1 MGIGNSVTHS
11 LTYSLSY
18 SLTYETSFSAHQIQD
33 GKLREVN
40 CSLEA
45 SSWKLNI
52 FRSSL
57 DRLETKRL
65 LASDLVVIN
74 DPETRNN
81 LSISTGEDGKS
92 YPFHRLTQLVTYLK
106 FHRRSKSH
114 VSSG

>member
-1 MGIGNSVTHS
+1 MSSTGDNFSWINIIPRFNIDKEGDAIRDNNEMY
-11 LTYSLSY
+11 LTIAERAGEYIH
-18 SLTYETSFSAHQIQD
+18 SAHQIHD

-57 DRLETKRL
+57 DRLETGRL

-74 DPETRNN
+74 DPETRNK
-81 LSISTGEDGKS
+81 LSISVSEDG
-92 YPFHRLTQLVTYLK
+92 
-106 FHRRSKSH
+106 
-114 VSSG
+114 